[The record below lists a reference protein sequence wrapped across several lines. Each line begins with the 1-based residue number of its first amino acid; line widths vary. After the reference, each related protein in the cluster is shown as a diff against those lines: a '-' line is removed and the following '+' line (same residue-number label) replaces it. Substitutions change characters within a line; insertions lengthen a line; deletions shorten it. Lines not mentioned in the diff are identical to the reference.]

1 MLFEGLFEAAGKSKG
16 VAGFNITAV
25 QSKNG
30 LAVLEQ
36 KHRGARG
43 GIFTEDLAEMGG
55 GLIVAAGED
64 SCHFGGLFLVL
75 ESRSNGGTSLAGGA
89 TANGIDDHEHGVRL
103 EGFVHRIGG
112 ARLFH
117 AILGEILTHRDQK
130 VFRVSHT
137 SIVADPVDAI
147 IGETQMLGPRRSW
160 IVDVLLVFAFAVV
173 LTRPLW
179 KLNYTD
185 NWASIESTFIAD
197 ARILKD
203 HWPRP
208 LWHPYWYVGT
218 RFDYIYPPALR
229 YGTAAIAK
237 FGKVDTARAYHIYTA
252 FFYCFGI
259 AGVYLLARIGFRNRW
274 AGLASAFGAAVVCP
288 SYLFLP
294 RIAADGFRSGPNRL
308 NALVR
313 YGEGPHMTAFA
324 WIPVA
329 LALTWLALKKK
340 SVPWALGAGVAA
352 AAIVS
357 NNFYGATALA
367 MLYPLVVWA
376 IWASERNWRVLGF
389 ALIPPAVAYG
399 LTAFW
404 LTPSYLVITLRNM
417 QFVSEKGNAWS
428 GWLGL
433 LALLAFLSG
442 SARWVKNRP
451 ERAWNL
457 FVLSCVLFFTIN
469 VVGNYWLNFRVIGE
483 PLRLVPE
490 LDLILDLAI
499 VMGCLWLWER
509 GRAGQVAVAAIALA
523 VLGVHY
529 NYLRH
534 HRAIYPLG
542 TDYKNTVYWRT
553 PQWIAENY
561 PEARSYV
568 TGAVRFWYNTWHDL
582 YQLGGSSEQGLENPM
597 VMPSQW
603 EIVMGPDPKLAMRWL
618 QVMGVDLVAIH
629 GPQSDEWYKD
639 FLYPKKFDGVFRK
652 VHEFPRDNHIYEVP
666 RRYRSMARIVD
677 RKALDAL
684 PKVKDQTDLDGLERT
699 YAVYEQGPEAP
710 TETHWRGT
718 DLMEFRGKTGEGQSI
733 ILMTSYD
740 PAWRVESNLGVLPA
754 KADGLGFV
762 RVDAPAG
769 VTELKLRFV
778 KPLENTAGEVIFLL
792 TLTMMGWAL
801 WRTRAQS

>member
-1 MLFEGLFEAAGKSKG
+1 
-16 VAGFNITAV
+16 
-25 QSKNG
+25 
-30 LAVLEQ
+30 
-36 KHRGARG
+36 
-43 GIFTEDLAEMGG
+43 
-55 GLIVAAGED
+55 
-64 SCHFGGLFLVL
+64 
-75 ESRSNGGTSLAGGA
+75 
-89 TANGIDDHEHGVRL
+89 
-103 EGFVHRIGG
+103 
-112 ARLFH
+112 
-117 AILGEILTHRDQK
+117 
-130 VFRVSHT
+130 
-137 SIVADPVDAI
+137 
-147 IGETQMLGPRRSW
+147 MLGGRRSW
-160 IVDVLLVFAFAVV
+160 LIDSLLVFAFAVV

-203 HWPRP
+203 HWPKP
-208 LWHPYWYVGT
+208 LWNPYWYVGT
-218 RFDYIYPPALR
+218 RFDYVYPPALR

-237 FGKVDTARAYHIYTA
+237 YGGVDTARAYHIYTA

-259 AGVYLLARIGFRNRW
+259 MGVYWLARIGFRHRI
-274 AGLASAFGAAVVCP
+274 AGLVAGFSAAVVCP
-288 SYLFLP
+288 SYLMLP
-294 RIAADGFRSGPNRL
+294 RIAADGFQSGPNRL

-329 LALTWLALKKK
+329 LAFAWLAFTKK
-340 SVPWALGAGVAA
+340 SVPWAIASGVAA

-367 MLYPLVVWA
+367 MFFPLLVWA
-376 IWASERNWRVLGF
+376 IWATERKWSIF
-389 ALIPPAVAYG
+389 ALAAIVPAVAYG

-404 LTPSYLVITLRNM
+404 LTPSYLQITLRNM
-417 QFVSEKGNAWS
+417 QFVSDKGNAWS
-428 GWLGL
+428 SWFGL
-433 LALLAFLSG
+433 ILLLAFLSV
-442 SARWVKNRP
+442 SARLVKNKP
-451 ERAWNL
+451 ERAWGL
-457 FVLSCVLFFTIN
+457 FVVSCLLFFTVN
-469 VVGNYWLNFRVIGE
+469 VVGNYYFNFRVIGE

-490 LDLILDLAI
+490 LDLIWNLAI
-499 VMGCLWLWER
+499 ILVCLWLWHR
-509 GRAGQVAVAAIALA
+509 HKFFRPAVLLLA
-523 VLGVHY
+523 VVVLGVHY

-534 HRAIYPLG
+534 HRRIYPLG
-542 TDYKNTVYWRT
+542 TDYRTTVYYKT
-553 PQWIAENY
+553 PQWIAEHY

-582 YQLGGSSEQGLENPM
+582 YQLGGSSEQGLENQM

-618 QVMGVDLVAIH
+618 QVMGVDLVAVH
-629 GPQSDEWYKD
+629 GPSSDEWYKD
-639 FLYPKKFDGVFRK
+639 FLYPKKFDGVFQK

-677 RKALDAL
+677 RKALDSL
-684 PKVKDQTDLDGLERT
+684 PKIKDQTDLEGLEKYFT
-699 YAVYEQGPEAP
+699 VYEQGPEAP

-718 DLMEFRGKTGEGQSI
+718 DVMDFRGKTGEGQSI

-754 KADGLGFV
+754 KADQLGFV

-778 KPLENTAGEVIFLL
+778 KPLENTAGEVLFFL
-792 TLTMMGWAL
+792 TISVMGWTL
-801 WRTRAQS
+801 WRTRARS